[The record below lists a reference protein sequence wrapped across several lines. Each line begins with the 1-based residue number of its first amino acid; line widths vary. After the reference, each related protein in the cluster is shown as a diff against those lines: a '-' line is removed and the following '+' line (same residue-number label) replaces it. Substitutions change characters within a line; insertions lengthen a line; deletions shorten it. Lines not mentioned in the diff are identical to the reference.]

1 MVTMASGI
9 LLRFALA
16 AAGTGI
22 GFAQVPTPAADG
34 AARALGDIPG
44 APLTLR
50 LDTRP
55 PDFLFTFKPVAK
67 VPGQRR
73 LALAL
78 GGGAAK
84 GIAHA
89 GVLQRL
95 EEEGLPPDS
104 IAGTSMGAFM
114 GGMYGVGYSGYSLQD
129 LLQRV
134 DLGAVLLDRQRRS
147 LGETLWEQETQTAT
161 IFSMEYNRREG
172 FSFEP
177 GSSSG
182 LELKR
187 SLQWLLSR
195 GLYYAGPD
203 LDQLRVPFR
212 AVSTNLQ
219 KGSADAPKQVSIV
232 DAVRASMCIPGMFR
246 PVVFGGEQHV
256 DGMLVENLPVYESKR
271 MDPAAVVLG
280 VEVGSQLDAVKSST
294 VFSVLLRTLDVTIE
308 ERTRLSR
315 LAADVLL
322 RPDTTRLSYLE
333 FNKQVPEGVD
343 LGRRSFDERLP
354 DLEARLYGA
363 DGDLP
368 APNGTPILVGPADLL
383 TALRALADRSLP
395 QDATRTR
402 RDYYRWLRRIH
413 AAGLAREAA
422 VMFVAGQPPLLKVEP
437 HPPLRGVLLEVPE
450 DWRGHLTEALR
461 REEVRV
467 GARFNPA
474 RLGRALD
481 RFLLEAALAFRP
493 TLDLRATRF
502 DSTSGM
508 LKVSVQEPRI
518 AGIRIAPGI
527 LRPGDERYLSRLMAN
542 LQGEPL
548 DARRL
553 FLHTAMAESRLNLE
567 ELVLGGEASDAG
579 PVLILTPVP
588 RQRLT
593 FDVSLAYESTWG
605 FHAGVDSHMQNF
617 LGTGSS
623 FDLQA
628 STNRL
633 QDALAFEFSRAFRN
647 APRLA
652 VRLFTAS
659 FQQRFL
665 PEGLKEPAVLSPF
678 GALLADRTVRA
689 QDLGVGLQQRF
700 GSGDRGLGR
709 IDFSRRWSD
718 ILPGFE
724 GSATAVTDHLQL
736 SGEWDDFDR
745 YTFPTRGRSL
755 RALAGLGR
763 DRTGSNRPESF
774 QWFYGRG
781 QGYFPV
787 ASGAS
792 LHLDA
797 EAGLGWNP
805 PLDRWYSLGGPGFLV
820 GTRSAG
826 FLSPNFSVV
835 RLGLPVRLADMF
847 GFNTW
852 LEPRID
858 AGYLGGGEPRQLREG
873 TRVRAIGA
881 SLKTEIGRFY
891 VEVAA
896 GRSWLAPEGRTF
908 RSTGDTVNLLVGTR
922 PWDLWKRR

>member
-1 MVTMASGI
+1 MGTMGRRTI
-9 LLRFALA
+9 LHFALGVA
-16 AAGTGI
+16 TAGCAM
-22 GFAQVPTPAADG
+22 AQG
-34 AARALGDIPG
+34 AVAELPQP
-44 APLTLR
+44 PLTLR
-50 LDTRP
+50 LDTRS
-55 PDFLFTFKPVAK
+55 PDFQFTFKPTAK
-67 VPGQRR
+67 APGQRR

-114 GGMYGVGYSGYSLQD
+114 GGMYGVGYSGYTLQD

-161 IFSMEYNRREG
+161 IFSMEYNRRDG

-203 LDQLRVPFR
+203 LDRLRVPFR

-219 KGSADAPKQVSIV
+219 KGTADAPKNVSIV

-322 RPDTTRLSYLE
+322 RPDTTKLGYLE
-333 FNKQVPEGVD
+333 FNKQVPEGVE
-343 LGRRSFDERLP
+343 LGRRSFDEHLL
-354 DLEARLYGA
+354 DLEIRLYGTE
-363 DGDLP
+363 GDLP
-368 APNGTPILVGPADLL
+368 APGGTPILDGPAELL
-383 TALRALADRSLP
+383 PALRALADRSLP
-395 QDATRTR
+395 QDAPRTR

-422 VMFVAGQPPLLKVEP
+422 VLFAEEHPPLLWIEP
-437 HPPLRGVLLEVPE
+437 HPPLRALRLDVPE
-450 DWRGHLTEALR
+450 DWRGHLTGALR
-461 REEVRV
+461 REDVQV
-467 GARFNPA
+467 GTHFNPA

-481 RFLLEAALAFRP
+481 RFLLEAAMAYRS

-502 DSTSGM
+502 DPATGV
-508 LKVSVQEPRI
+508 LDVSVREPRV

-527 LRPGDERYLSRLMAN
+527 LRPGDERYLARLMSY

-579 PVLILTPVP
+579 PVLIFTPVP

-623 FDLQA
+623 FELQA

-633 QDALAFEFSRAFRN
+633 QDSLAFEFSRAFRN

-652 VRLFTAS
+652 VRLFAAS

-665 PEGLKEPAVLSPF
+665 PEGLRSPAVLSPF
-678 GALLADRTVRA
+678 ATILSDRTLRA

-700 GSGDRGLGR
+700 GAGDRGLGR
-709 IDFSRRWSD
+709 LDFSRRWSD

-724 GSATAVTDHLQL
+724 GLATTVTDHVQL

-755 RALAGLGR
+755 RALAGQGR
-763 DRTGSNRPESF
+763 DRAGSVHPESS

-787 ASGAS
+787 LSGAS

-797 EAGLGWNP
+797 ETGLGWNL
-805 PLDRWYSLGGPGFLV
+805 PLDRWYSLGGPGFLL

-826 FLSPNFSVV
+826 FLAPSFAVV
-835 RLGLPVRLADMF
+835 RMGLPVRLADMF

-852 LEPRID
+852 LEPRLD

-873 TRVRAIGA
+873 TRVRAVGA
-881 SLKTEIGRFY
+881 SLRTEIGRFY

-896 GRSWLAPEGRTF
+896 GRSWLAPEGLSF
-908 RSTGDTVNLLVGTR
+908 RSTGDSVNLLVGTR